1 MWFPQQFLVCLDFY
15 CVPTSGAGRKVLT
28 PVWRL
33 SVTAGAK
40 ATAMIALQ
48 RRRAS
53 PPVRWVWGIHEA
65 TVVHPADGA
74 AKMTKKCQWAGLFR
88 DTSGSKSDTSKMRI
102 QLAFCTVCHAR
113 EISQ

>member
-1 MWFPQQFLVCLDFY
+1 MPWQWVCG
-15 CVPTSGAGRKVLT
+15 TRE
-28 PVWRL
+28 
-33 SVTAGAK
+33 
-40 ATAMIALQ
+40 ATA
-48 RRRAS
+48 
-53 PPVRWVWGIHEA
+53 
-65 TVVHPADGA
+65 VHPADGA